1 MSLFALENG
10 TIAAGRGSRRWRAG
24 VQRSDRGACAG
35 TLPVAYSLI
44 PPSNFSTR
52 MSIAAVKTV
61 QAHTMGS
68 TALEKKKEPAMPAR
82 EGCRC

>member
-1 MSLFALENG
+1 MSNGAIEVPALVHLLRL
-10 TIAAGRGSRRWRAG
+10 TRLS
-24 VQRSDRGACAG
+24 
-35 TLPVAYSLI
+35 
-44 PPSNFSTR
+44 PSNFSTR

>member
-1 MSLFALENG
+1 M
-10 TIAAGRGSRRWRAG
+10 
-24 VQRSDRGACAG
+24 
-35 TLPVAYSLI
+35 AYSLI